1 MKIVYKEY
9 CEVRGQIN
17 DADIALFRPGWKPS
31 SNMIAYFSHKRSP
44 YCHAAMVAWWHQR
57 LFLLHTVQWRGGE
70 GLALSQ
76 QVRDYPGHWD
86 IYRVKKNRK
95 FNSQAAVNAAIDTVG
110 KDYGWY
116 ALARAGIT
124 HLPFIR
130 GWFPPRKEDEENGNL
145 EYCSSAVDS
154 WVRKGGID
162 LCPNLAGKFTEPGDI
177 ANSDSLKYMFTLNFN
192 LGV

>member
-9 CEVRGQIN
+9 REVRSQIN
-17 DADIALFRPGWKPS
+17 DGNIALFRAGWKLS
-31 SNMIAYFSHKRSP
+31 SNIIARFSHRPSP

-57 LFLLHTVQWRGGE
+57 LFLLHTIQFYGGRSQ
-70 GLALSQ
+70 ALSQ
-76 QVRDYPGHWD
+76 QVRNYPGHWD

-116 ALARAGIT
+116 ALARAGVT

-130 GWFPPRKEDEENGNL
+130 EWFPPRKEDEENGHL
-145 EYCSSAVDS
+145 AYCSMALDR

-162 LCPNLAGKFTEPGDI
+162 LCPNLAGNFTEPGDI
-177 ANSDSLKYMFTLNFN
+177 ANSGSLKYMFTLNFN